1 MKTPL
6 DSNTTGIERAVAK
19 HYGDAGLLNRL
30 LAGLDACG
38 LDRDSLQPGD
48 LASLEEFHIGGREA
62 TENIVS
68 QLALTADQQVLDV
81 GCGIGGAVRYI
92 ADTIGCRVT
101 GIDLTP
107 EFIATAKILTGYVGL
122 SGKTRFHIGSA
133 LSMPYPDACFD
144 VVITLHAAMNI
155 ADRDA
160 LYREI
165 ARVLKPGGRLCVYD
179 VMKKNQVDLVYPV
192 PWASS
197 PQTSYLTTPEQ
208 MSMLLHTA
216 GFQVTG
222 VEDRTEFVIEFFRKS
237 LSRADS
243 GGRGGRV
250 HPVMGCTA
258 REKFSNTLKNIEQGR
273 IGPIQIMAVKSSHTG
288 Y

>member
-62 TENIVS
+62 TEHVVS

-81 GCGIGGAVRYI
+81 GCGIGGAARYI

-122 SGKTRFHIGSA
+122 SGKTRFHIGTA

-160 LYREI
+160 LYQEI

-197 PQTSYLTTPEQ
+197 PRTSYLTTPEE
-208 MSMLLHTA
+208 MSALLHAA
-216 GFQVTG
+216 GFEVIG
-222 VEDRTEFVIEFFRKS
+222 VEDRTKLAIDFFRNN

-243 GGRGGRV
+243 SGQGRPV
-250 HPVMGCTA
+250 HPVMGRTA
-258 REKFSNTLKNIEQGR
+258 REKFSNTLENIEQGR
-273 IGPIQIMAVKSSHTG
+273 IGPVQIMSVKSACAG
-288 Y
+288 